1 MLFCNS
7 CKVHILGE
15 RQRCPLCGGALTGE
29 GEPDTQLYPI
39 VPPPRY
45 SRHFLLRLI
54 SFVVIAGIAVST
66 AVNAIVSPGVWW
78 SLFVSAG
85 LICSWL
91 TLAVAV
97 SKRSHI
103 LKNIAWQLFLITVL
117 AVLWDLATGW
127 RGWSLDYVLPCSCM
141 ASMGSMYILSKILK
155 IPARELVFYL
165 ILDSVYGVIPIIFV
179 LTGLLHTAIPSIL
192 CIMVSV
198 ISIAAILLFEWRDIK
213 EVIIRKFH
221 V

>member
-1 MLFCNS
+1 
-7 CKVHILGE
+7 
-15 RQRCPLCGGALTGE
+15 
-29 GEPDTQLYPI
+29 
-39 VPPPRY
+39 
-45 SRHFLLRLI
+45 
-54 SFVVIAGIAVST
+54 
-66 AVNAIVSPGVWW
+66 
-78 SLFVSAG
+78 
-85 LICSWL
+85 
-91 TLAVAV
+91 
-97 SKRSHI
+97 
-103 LKNIAWQLFLITVL
+103 
-117 AVLWDLATGW
+117 
-127 RGWSLDYVLPCSCM
+127 M